1 MGNVEPFI
9 VWSQWCGG
17 GGCKPS
23 QTQQLLLFALL
34 KLSLR
39 FIVWLTVGSCCWIQE
54 RTPKRCQRHPSN
66 MMSRSII
73 CKNLTLKIYLEWK
86 ITSHFKHVF
95 LTNVE
100 IKHFYNITTSF
111 HIQNNKTQI
120 PVKRVGNKKK
130 KPNFYRWSIL

>member
-1 MGNVEPFI
+1 
-9 VWSQWCGG
+9 
-17 GGCKPS
+17 
-23 QTQQLLLFALL
+23 
-34 KLSLR
+34 
-39 FIVWLTVGSCCWIQE
+39 
-54 RTPKRCQRHPSN
+54 
-66 MMSRSII
+66 MSRSII

-120 PVKRVGNKKK
+120 PVKRVGNKKTRFCRFFSCHCVDRMLALAVSAIHFRAEK
-130 KPNFYRWSIL
+130 QPITEGNLRLHLQCEATAALM